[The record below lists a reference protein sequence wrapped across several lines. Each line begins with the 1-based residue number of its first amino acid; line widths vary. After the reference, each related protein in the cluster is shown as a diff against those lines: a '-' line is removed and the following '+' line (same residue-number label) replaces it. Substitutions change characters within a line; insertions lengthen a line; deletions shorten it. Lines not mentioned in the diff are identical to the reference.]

1 VFILKVKLY
10 RQLIT
15 VKYHEKTSAKLLK
28 DEALIQLDIYSDPI
42 CPWCYIGKIHLERA
56 LETLNENPFHIKWHP
71 FQLNPEMPKN
81 GMDRKKYLEQ
91 KFGSISGFASAY
103 RPVIEHTKKFNI
115 DLKLDKIQTTPNTMN
130 AHRIIN
136 WAVLEDC
143 QNKIVSELFKAYF
156 VNGLDIGNNK
166 ILAKLASKYFM
177 DEKSIL
183 RLLNSDNDISKI
195 IDKDRTARRMGIKAV
210 PMFIVA
216 DQYAVSGAQTADLWQ
231 TVVKDIQAS
240 VYQ

>member
-1 VFILKVKLY
+1 M
-10 RQLIT
+10 
-15 VKYHEKTSAKLLK
+15 
-28 DEALIQLDIYSDPI
+28 IQLDIYSDPI
-42 CPWCYIGKIHLERA
+42 CPWCYIGTIHLERA
-56 LETLNENPFHIKWHP
+56 LETLNENPFNIKWHP

-103 RPVIEHTKKFNI
+103 RPVIEHTKNFNI

-156 VNGLDIGNNK
+156 VNGLDLGNNN

-195 IDKDRTARRMGIKAV
+195 IDADRTARRMGIKAV

>member
-1 VFILKVKLY
+1 M
-10 RQLIT
+10 
-15 VKYHEKTSAKLLK
+15 
-28 DEALIQLDIYSDPI
+28 IQLNIYSDPI

-56 LETLNENPFHIKWHP
+56 LETLNENPFDIAWHP

-91 KFGSISGFASAY
+91 KFGSISGVASAY
-103 RPVIEHTKKFNI
+103 RPVIEHTKNFNI
-115 DLKLDKIQTTPNTMN
+115 DLKLDKIQKTPNTMN

-156 VNGLDIGNNK
+156 VDGLDLGNK
-166 ILAKLASKYFM
+166 TILAQLASKYFM

-195 IDKDRTARRMGIKAV
+195 IDKDRTARRRGIKAV

-216 DQYAVSGAQTADLWQ
+216 DQYAVSGAQTAEFWQ

-240 VYQ
+240 LHQ

>member
-1 VFILKVKLY
+1 M
-10 RQLIT
+10 
-15 VKYHEKTSAKLLK
+15 
-28 DEALIQLDIYSDPI
+28 IQLDIYSDPI

-56 LETLNENPFHIKWHP
+56 LKTLNENPFHIKWHP

-81 GMDRKKYLEQ
+81 GMNRKKYLEQ
-91 KFGSISGFASAY
+91 KFGSISSFASAY
-103 RPVIEHTKKFNI
+103 RPVIEHTKNFNI
-115 DLKLDKIQTTPNTMN
+115 DLKLDKIQTTPNTIN

-156 VNGLDIGNNK
+156 VNGLDLGSNT

>member
-1 VFILKVKLY
+1 M
-10 RQLIT
+10 
-15 VKYHEKTSAKLLK
+15 
-28 DEALIQLDIYSDPI
+28 IQLDIYSDPI

-56 LETLNENPFHIKWHP
+56 LETLNENPFNIKWHP

-103 RPVIEHTKKFNI
+103 RPVIEHTKNFNI
-115 DLKLDKIQTTPNTMN
+115 DLKLDKIQTTPNTIN

-156 VNGLDIGNNK
+156 VNGLDLGSNT

-195 IDKDRTARRMGIKAV
+195 IDEDRTARRMGIKAV

>member
-1 VFILKVKLY
+1 M
-10 RQLIT
+10 
-15 VKYHEKTSAKLLK
+15 
-28 DEALIQLDIYSDPI
+28 IQLDIYSDPI

-56 LETLNENPFHIKWHP
+56 LATLNENPFHIKWHP

-103 RPVIEHTKKFNI
+103 RPVIEHTKNFNI

-136 WAVLEDC
+136 WATLEDC

-156 VNGLDIGNNK
+156 VNGVDLGNNN

>member
-1 VFILKVKLY
+1 M
-10 RQLIT
+10 
-15 VKYHEKTSAKLLK
+15 
-28 DEALIQLDIYSDPI
+28 IQLDIYSDPI

-56 LETLNENPFHIKWHP
+56 LEALNENLFNIKWHP

-81 GMDRKKYLEQ
+81 GMNRKKYLEQ
-91 KFGSISGFASAY
+91 KFGSISGFTSAY
-103 RPVIEHTKKFNI
+103 RPVIEHTKNFNI

-156 VNGLDIGNNK
+156 VDGLDLGNK
-166 ILAKLASKYFM
+166 TILAQLASKYFM

-183 RLLNSDNDISKI
+183 RLLNSDNDISNI

-216 DQYAVSGAQTADLWQ
+216 DQYAVSGAQTAEFWQ

-240 VYQ
+240 LHQ

>member
-1 VFILKVKLY
+1 M
-10 RQLIT
+10 
-15 VKYHEKTSAKLLK
+15 
-28 DEALIQLDIYSDPI
+28 IQLDIYSDPI

-56 LETLNENPFHIKWHP
+56 LKTLPENPFHIKWHP

-103 RPVIEHTKKFNI
+103 RPVIEHTKNFNI

-156 VNGLDIGNNK
+156 VNGLDLGNNK

-195 IDKDRTARRMGIKAV
+195 IDEDRTARRMGIKAV

-231 TVVKDIQAS
+231 TVVKDFQAS
-240 VYQ
+240 VHQ

>member
-1 VFILKVKLY
+1 MIK
-10 RQLIT
+10 
-15 VKYHEKTSAKLLK
+15 
-28 DEALIQLDIYSDPI
+28 LDIYSDPI

-56 LETLNENPFHIKWHP
+56 LEKLNENPFYIKWHP
-71 FQLNPEMPKN
+71 FQLNPEMPEN

-103 RPVIEHTKKFNI
+103 RPVIEHTKNFNI

-156 VNGLDIGNNK
+156 VNGLDLGNNN

-195 IDKDRTARRMGIKAV
+195 IDKDRIARRMGIKAV

>member
-1 VFILKVKLY
+1 M
-10 RQLIT
+10 
-15 VKYHEKTSAKLLK
+15 
-28 DEALIQLDIYSDPI
+28 IQLDIYSDPI

-56 LETLNENPFHIKWHP
+56 LKTLNENPFHIKWHP

-81 GMDRKKYLEQ
+81 GMGRKKYLEQ
-91 KFGSISGFASAY
+91 KFGSISSFASAY
-103 RPVIEHTKKFNI
+103 RPVIEHTKNFNI
-115 DLKLDKIQTTPNTMN
+115 DLKLDKIQTTPNTIN

-156 VNGLDIGNNK
+156 VNGLDLGSNT

-195 IDKDRTARRMGIKAV
+195 IDEDRTARRMGIKAV

-231 TVVKDIQAS
+231 TVVKDFQAS
-240 VYQ
+240 VHQ

>member
-1 VFILKVKLY
+1 MIK
-10 RQLIT
+10 
-15 VKYHEKTSAKLLK
+15 
-28 DEALIQLDIYSDPI
+28 LDIYSDPI

-56 LETLNENPFHIKWHP
+56 LETLNENAFHIKWHP

-103 RPVIEHTKKFNI
+103 RPVIEHTKNFNI

-156 VNGLDIGNNK
+156 VNGLDLGNNN

-195 IDKDRTARRMGIKAV
+195 IDKDRIARRMGIKAV

>member
-1 VFILKVKLY
+1 M
-10 RQLIT
+10 
-15 VKYHEKTSAKLLK
+15 
-28 DEALIQLDIYSDPI
+28 IQLDIYSDPI

-103 RPVIEHTKKFNI
+103 RPVIEHTKNFNI

-156 VNGLDIGNNK
+156 VNGLDLGSNT

-195 IDKDRTARRMGIKAV
+195 IDKDRSARRMGIKAV

-216 DQYAVSGAQTADLWQ
+216 NQYAVSGAQTADLWQ

>member
-1 VFILKVKLY
+1 M
-10 RQLIT
+10 
-15 VKYHEKTSAKLLK
+15 
-28 DEALIQLDIYSDPI
+28 IQLDIYSDPI

-56 LETLNENPFHIKWHP
+56 LETFNETLFHIKWHP

-103 RPVIEHTKKFNI
+103 RPVIEHTKNFNI

-136 WAVLEDC
+136 WAAIEDC
-143 QNKIVSELFKAYF
+143 KNQIVSELFKAYF
-156 VNGLDIGNNK
+156 VNGLDLGNNT

-177 DEKSIL
+177 DKKSIL

>member
-1 VFILKVKLY
+1 M
-10 RQLIT
+10 
-15 VKYHEKTSAKLLK
+15 
-28 DEALIQLDIYSDPI
+28 IQLDIYSDPI

-103 RPVIEHTKKFNI
+103 RPVIEHTKNFNI

-156 VNGLDIGNNK
+156 VNGLDLGSNT

>member
-1 VFILKVKLY
+1 M
-10 RQLIT
+10 
-15 VKYHEKTSAKLLK
+15 
-28 DEALIQLDIYSDPI
+28 IQLNIYSDPI

-56 LETLNENPFHIKWHP
+56 LEILNENPFHIAWHP
-71 FQLNPEMPKN
+71 FQLSPEMPKT

-91 KFGSISGFASAY
+91 KFGSISGFTSAY
-103 RPVIEHTKKFNI
+103 RPVIEHTKNFNI

-156 VNGLDIGNNK
+156 VDGLDLGNK
-166 ILAKLASKYFM
+166 TILAQLASKYFM

-183 RLLNSDNDISKI
+183 RLLNSDNDISNI
-195 IDKDRTARRMGIKAV
+195 IDKDRAARRMGIKAI

-216 DQYAVSGAQTADLWQ
+216 DQYAVSGAQTAEFWQ

-240 VYQ
+240 LHQ

>member
-1 VFILKVKLY
+1 M
-10 RQLIT
+10 
-15 VKYHEKTSAKLLK
+15 
-28 DEALIQLDIYSDPI
+28 IQLDIYSDPI
-42 CPWCYIGKIHLERA
+42 CPWCYIGKIHFERA
-56 LETLNENPFHIKWHP
+56 LKTLNENPFHIKWHP

-91 KFGSISGFASAY
+91 KFGSISSFASAY
-103 RPVIEHTKKFNI
+103 RPVIEHTKNFNI
-115 DLKLDKIQTTPNTMN
+115 DLKLDKIQTTPNTIN

-156 VNGLDIGNNK
+156 INGLDLGSNT

-195 IDKDRTARRMGIKAV
+195 IDEDRTARRMGIKAV

-231 TVVKDIQAS
+231 TVVKDFQAS
-240 VYQ
+240 VHQ

>member
-1 VFILKVKLY
+1 M
-10 RQLIT
+10 
-15 VKYHEKTSAKLLK
+15 
-28 DEALIQLDIYSDPI
+28 IQLDIYSDPI
-42 CPWCYIGKIHLERA
+42 CPWCYIGKIHFERA
-56 LETLNENPFHIKWHP
+56 LKTLNENPFHIKWHP

-91 KFGSISGFASAY
+91 KFGSISSFASAY
-103 RPVIEHTKKFNI
+103 RPVIEHTKNFNI
-115 DLKLDKIQTTPNTMN
+115 DLKLDKIQTTPNTIN

-156 VNGLDIGNNK
+156 INGLDLGSNT

-195 IDKDRTARRMGIKAV
+195 IDDDRTARRMGIKAV

-231 TVVKDIQAS
+231 TVVKDFQAS
-240 VYQ
+240 VHQ

>member
-1 VFILKVKLY
+1 M
-10 RQLIT
+10 
-15 VKYHEKTSAKLLK
+15 
-28 DEALIQLDIYSDPI
+28 IQLNIYSDPI

-56 LETLNENPFHIKWHP
+56 LETLNENPLHTAWHP

-91 KFGSISGFASAY
+91 KFGSISGFTSAY
-103 RPVIEHTKKFNI
+103 RPVIEHTKNFNI
-115 DLKLDKIQTTPNTMN
+115 DLKLNKIQTTPNTMN

-156 VNGLDIGNNK
+156 VDGLDLGNK
-166 ILAKLASKYFM
+166 TILAQLASKYFM

-183 RLLNSDNDISKI
+183 RLLNSDNDII
-195 IDKDRTARRMGIKAV
+195 NITDKDRTARRMGIKAV

-216 DQYAVSGAQTADLWQ
+216 DQYAVSGAQTAEFWQ

-240 VYQ
+240 LHQ

>member
-1 VFILKVKLY
+1 M
-10 RQLIT
+10 
-15 VKYHEKTSAKLLK
+15 
-28 DEALIQLDIYSDPI
+28 IQLDIYSDPI

-56 LETLNENPFHIKWHP
+56 LETLNENPFNIKWHP

-103 RPVIEHTKKFNI
+103 RPVIEHTKNFNI

-156 VNGLDIGNNK
+156 VNGLDLGNNN

-231 TVVKDIQAS
+231 TVVKDFQAS
-240 VYQ
+240 VHQ

>member
-1 VFILKVKLY
+1 
-10 RQLIT
+10 
-15 VKYHEKTSAKLLK
+15 
-28 DEALIQLDIYSDPI
+28 LIQLDIYSDPI

-56 LETLNENPFHIKWHP
+56 LETLNENPFNIKWHP

-81 GMDRKKYLEQ
+81 GMNRKKYLEQ

-103 RPVIEHTKKFNI
+103 RPVIEHTKNFNI

-156 VNGLDIGNNK
+156 VNGLDLGNNK

-177 DEKSIL
+177 NEKSIL
-183 RLLNSDNDISKI
+183 RLLNSDNDLSKI
-195 IDKDRTARRMGIKAV
+195 IDNDRTARRMGIKAV

>member
-1 VFILKVKLY
+1 M
-10 RQLIT
+10 
-15 VKYHEKTSAKLLK
+15 
-28 DEALIQLDIYSDPI
+28 IQLDIYSDPI
-42 CPWCYIGKIHLERA
+42 CPWCYIGTIHLERA
-56 LETLNENPFHIKWHP
+56 LETLNENPFQIKWHP

-103 RPVIEHTKKFNI
+103 RPVIEHTKNFNI

-136 WAVLEDC
+136 WALLEDC

-156 VNGLDIGNNK
+156 VNGLDLGNNK

>member
-1 VFILKVKLY
+1 M
-10 RQLIT
+10 
-15 VKYHEKTSAKLLK
+15 
-28 DEALIQLDIYSDPI
+28 IQLDIYSDPI

-103 RPVIEHTKKFNI
+103 RPVIEHTKNFKI
-115 DLKLDKIQTTPNTMN
+115 DLKLNKIQTTPNTMN

-156 VNGLDIGNNK
+156 VNGLDLGNNK

>member
-1 VFILKVKLY
+1 M
-10 RQLIT
+10 
-15 VKYHEKTSAKLLK
+15 
-28 DEALIQLDIYSDPI
+28 IQLNIYSDPI

-103 RPVIEHTKKFNI
+103 RPVLEHTKNFKI
-115 DLKLDKIQTTPNTMN
+115 DLKLNKIQSTPNTIN
-130 AHRIIN
+130 AHRIFK

-156 VNGLDIGNNK
+156 VNGLDLGSNN

-195 IDKDRTARRMGIKAV
+195 IDEDRTARRMGIKAV

-231 TVVKDIQAS
+231 TVVKDFQAS
-240 VYQ
+240 VH

>member
-1 VFILKVKLY
+1 
-10 RQLIT
+10 
-15 VKYHEKTSAKLLK
+15 
-28 DEALIQLDIYSDPI
+28 LIQLDIYSDPI
-42 CPWCYIGKIHLERA
+42 CPWCYIGTIHLERA
-56 LETLNENPFHIKWHP
+56 LETLNENPFNIKWHP

-81 GMDRKKYLEQ
+81 GMNRKKYLEQ

-103 RPVIEHTKKFNI
+103 RPVIEHTKNFNI

-156 VNGLDIGNNK
+156 VNGLDLGNNK

>member
-1 VFILKVKLY
+1 M
-10 RQLIT
+10 
-15 VKYHEKTSAKLLK
+15 
-28 DEALIQLDIYSDPI
+28 IQLDIYSDPI

-56 LETLNENPFHIKWHP
+56 LETLNENPFHINWHP
-71 FQLNPEMPKN
+71 FQLNPEMPEN
-81 GMDRKKYLEQ
+81 GMARKKYLEQ
-91 KFGSISGFASAY
+91 KFGNISGVASAY
-103 RPVIEHTKKFNI
+103 RPVIEHTKNFNI

-156 VNGLDIGNNK
+156 VDGLDIGNK
-166 ILAKLASKYFM
+166 TILAQLASKYFM

-183 RLLNSDNDISKI
+183 RLLNSDNDISNI

-216 DQYAVSGAQTADLWQ
+216 DQYAVSGAQTAEFWQ

-240 VYQ
+240 LHQ

>member
-1 VFILKVKLY
+1 M
-10 RQLIT
+10 
-15 VKYHEKTSAKLLK
+15 
-28 DEALIQLDIYSDPI
+28 IQLDIYSDPI

-103 RPVIEHTKKFNI
+103 RPVIEHIKNFNI

-156 VNGLDIGNNK
+156 VNGLDLGNNK

-216 DQYAVSGAQTADLWQ
+216 EQYAVSGAQTADLWQ

-240 VYQ
+240 LYQ

>member
-1 VFILKVKLY
+1 M
-10 RQLIT
+10 
-15 VKYHEKTSAKLLK
+15 
-28 DEALIQLDIYSDPI
+28 IQLNIYSDPI

-56 LETLNENPFHIKWHP
+56 LETLNENPFHIAWHP
-71 FQLNPEMPKN
+71 FQLNPEMPKT

-91 KFGSISGFASAY
+91 KFGSTSGFTSAY
-103 RPVIEHTKKFNI
+103 RPVIEHTKNFNI
-115 DLKLDKIQTTPNTMN
+115 DLKLDKIQRTPNTMN
-130 AHRIIN
+130 AHRLIN

-156 VNGLDIGNNK
+156 VDGLDLGNK
-166 ILAKLASKYFM
+166 TILAQLASKYFM

-183 RLLNSDNDISKI
+183 RLLNSDNDISNI
-195 IDKDRTARRMGIKAV
+195 IDRDRTARRMGVKAV

-216 DQYAVSGAQTADLWQ
+216 DQYAVSGAQTAEFWQ

-240 VYQ
+240 LHQ

>member
-1 VFILKVKLY
+1 M
-10 RQLIT
+10 
-15 VKYHEKTSAKLLK
+15 
-28 DEALIQLDIYSDPI
+28 IQLDIYSDPI

-56 LETLNENPFHIKWHP
+56 LETLNENPFNIKWHP
-71 FQLNPEMPKN
+71 FQLNPEMPEN

-103 RPVIEHTKKFNI
+103 RPVIEHTKNFNI

-156 VNGLDIGNNK
+156 VNGLDLGNNN

-183 RLLNSDNDISKI
+183 RRLNSDNDISKI
-195 IDKDRTARRMGIKAV
+195 IDKDRIARRMGIKAV

>member
-1 VFILKVKLY
+1 M
-10 RQLIT
+10 
-15 VKYHEKTSAKLLK
+15 
-28 DEALIQLDIYSDPI
+28 IQLDIYSDPI

-91 KFGSISGFASAY
+91 KFGSISNFASAY
-103 RPVIEHTKKFNI
+103 RPVIEHTKNFNI

-156 VNGLDIGNNK
+156 VNGLDLGSNN

-195 IDKDRTARRMGIKAV
+195 IDEDRTARRMGIKAV

>member
-1 VFILKVKLY
+1 M
-10 RQLIT
+10 
-15 VKYHEKTSAKLLK
+15 
-28 DEALIQLDIYSDPI
+28 IQLDIYSDPI

-103 RPVIEHTKKFNI
+103 HPVIEHTKNFNI

-136 WAVLEDC
+136 WALLEDC

-156 VNGLDIGNNK
+156 VNGLDLGNNK

-240 VYQ
+240 VHQ